1 MSNKGVSSFTRLI
14 SIVRFQQ
21 REIYNIYVYAIFS
34 GLVALSLP
42 LGIQSII
49 SFVMGGSISAS
60 LVLLIVLV
68 IAGVLI
74 SGLLKVNQMK
84 IVERVQQQLFA
95 EYSFKYANSIPKLD
109 LRHVNNYSL
118 PELSNRF
125 FDVVSLQKSISK
137 LLLDILPLQFKYFLD

>member
-1 MSNKGVSSFTRLI
+1 
-14 SIVRFQQ
+14 
-21 REIYNIYVYAIFS
+21 
-34 GLVALSLP
+34 
-42 LGIQSII
+42 
-49 SFVMGGSISAS
+49 MGGSISAS